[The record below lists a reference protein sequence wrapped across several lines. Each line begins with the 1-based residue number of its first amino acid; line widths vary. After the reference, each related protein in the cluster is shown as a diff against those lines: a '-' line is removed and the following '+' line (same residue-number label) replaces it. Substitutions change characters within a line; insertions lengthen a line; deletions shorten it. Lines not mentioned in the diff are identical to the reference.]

1 MGPAKLRKLILVGAL
16 LEQKDK
22 GAEADRPC
30 DESLERVLI
39 GDVANSRGCQVD
51 HLYMLLQDLAIDKI
65 DADEE
70 KVPVEK
76 SKHWQSLV
84 LFPVPLELFD
94 RTSKDTWIISGW
106 HTPVN
111 SGPSLAAIWQA
122 WIRKRM
128 DFWADGSGKP
138 GTLSGPI
145 RCELF
150 SRREWSGRHTPRISL
165 NIPTLMQTTNIKTHT
180 WPHCSGV
187 GKTSLSNT
195 GGTFRAIWAME
206 EIAH

>member
-1 MGPAKLRKLILVGAL
+1 VGPAKLRKLILVGAL

-94 RTSKDTWIISGW
+94 RTSKDTWIISRW
-106 HTPVN
+106 HEHMN
-111 SGPSLAAIWQA
+111 SGHHPLSCCDVAGLKTQGWIFGKMAAGKLEHHLNRSNANSSLAGNGL
-122 WIRKRM
+122 
-128 DFWADGSGKP
+128 GS
-138 GTLSGPI
+138 
-145 RCELF
+145 
-150 SRREWSGRHTPRISL
+150 
-165 NIPTLMQTTNIKTHT
+165 IP
-180 WPHCSGV
+180 PESP
-187 GKTSLSNT
+187 
-195 GGTFRAIWAME
+195 
-206 EIAH
+206 

>member
-22 GAEADRPC
+22 GAEANRPC

-51 HLYMLLQDLAIDKI
+51 HLYMLLQDLAIDEI

-94 RTSKDTWIISGW
+94 RTSEDTWIISGW

-111 SGPSLAAIWQA
+111 SGHHPWL
-122 WIRKRM
+122 R
-128 DFWADGSGKP
+128 FGKL
-138 GTLSGPI
+138 GYA
-145 RCELF
+145 
-150 SRREWSGRHTPRISL
+150 REWISGQMAAGNL
-165 NIPTLMQTTNIKTHT
+165 V
-180 WPHCSGV
+180 HCQDRSDANSFLGGNGV
-187 GKTSLSNT
+187 GGIPPESP
-195 GGTFRAIWAME
+195 
-206 EIAH
+206 